1 MPFAEVNGIH
11 YHYEIM
17 GPDPTVKNETGFPL
31 PLVLTPGGQMGLQG
45 MREMAAMIL
54 AHTGEGV
61 SVVLWDR
68 RNAGG
73 KSGVCFHDELS
84 LRHYE
89 MEVQATD
96 LFVLMTKLK
105 LLPCAFFG
113 NSSGARL
120 QLLFAALFP
129 DAVRGL
135 LCLNLTAGARAAK
148 VLSGTYFGQHVSSIS
163 RRGKRGILESKFYS
177 KMAALN
183 PDTEAQLE
191 AAEEGIILDYMKRN
205 EANLLAQGDPEA
217 YPALGVTRSQIEN
230 ILHHTLVLHNYG
242 EGECDGIHMLG
253 VSERV
258 AKLMRNAAL
267 VASTDSNVWFPALMA
282 FVERLR
288 VQKRIDD
295 EEAGI
300 CSPRLTLDDDDDD

>member
-1 MPFAEVNGIH
+1 
-11 YHYEIM
+11 
-17 GPDPTVKNETGFPL
+17 
-31 PLVLTPGGQMGLQG
+31 
-45 MREMAAMIL
+45 MAAMIL

-61 SVVLWDR
+61 SIVLWDR
-68 RNAGG
+68 RNSGG
-73 KSGVCFHDELS
+73 KSGVCFDDELS

-96 LFVLMTKLK
+96 LFVLLSKVK
-105 LLPCAFFG
+105 LLPCALFG

-135 LCLNLTAGARAAK
+135 ICLNISAGPRAAE
-148 VLSGTYFGQHVSSIS
+148 VLSGTYYGQHVSHIS
-163 RRGKRGILESKFYS
+163 RRGKRGILECKFYS
-177 KMAALN
+177 KMAAQN
-183 PDTEAQLE
+183 PDTAKQLE
-191 AAEEGIILDYMKRN
+191 AAEEGLILDYMKRN
-205 EANLLAQGDPEA
+205 KEYLAAQGDAEA
-217 YPALGVTRSQIEN
+217 FPALGVTRSQIEST
-230 ILHHTLVLHNYG
+230 LHSTLVLHNYG
-242 EGECDGIHMLG
+242 EGDCDGVHALAA
-253 VSERV
+253 SERV

-300 CSPRLTLDDDDDD
+300 CSPRLTLDEDLDEE